1 MPGRAGGHASAGCNG
16 DPDRDEDPVGT
27 SLDAVRGQLW
37 SDTRVRTV
45 GGEPLH
51 GQVRLPALAGVEP
64 QEDPPLDRI
73 LRLVSDNRAL
83 TLGVA
88 GAGALT
94 GVALTRGVIGRIGGG
109 LLGVSLGAV
118 AAIGISALSGIVSG
132 RSSASTSAHVRDVAR
147 ATSTPRTGELGE
159 RVRVLNWNVH
169 QLTGHKNIGFDEQAL
184 DALAST
190 VARERPDVLVLQEV
204 SEGAAEAGGANQLE
218 LLAERLGATG
228 AVLVPN
234 GIRPDGGRKG
244 NAVLTFGGAEIQDA
258 RGLRMPDPN
267 GDGILRRIKP
277 AIGYLERFGI
287 EVPARFE
294 GGYFPRTP
302 GDVIVTTAGGTDVR
316 VLDVHLSGT
325 GLGSGGTP
333 GSTAAQERQLV
344 PLAATVDA
352 WKGRTILAG
361 DFNVRGGTDEH
372 EFEERTLERVGLA
385 DVATTLG
392 IAPGSEQLRSW
403 PSTGP
408 AYKGIDRIYASDG
421 LRPVE
426 VEVVRKMD
434 AVRASDHLPVVT
446 EFEIS

>member
-1 MPGRAGGHASAGCNG
+1 M
-16 DPDRDEDPVGT
+16 
-27 SLDAVRGQLW
+27 DAARGQLW

-51 GQVRLPALAGVEP
+51 GEIRLPGLPGVEP
-64 QEDPPLDRI
+64 HEDSTLDRV
-73 LRLVSDNRAL
+73 LRLASDNRAL
-83 TLGVA
+83 MIGAVGV
-88 GAGALT
+88 GALT
-94 GVALTRGVIGRIGGG
+94 GVALTRGAFGRIGGG
-109 LLGVSLGAV
+109 LLGMTLGAGAAMAV
-118 AAIGISALSGIVSG
+118 AALSGLVSG
-132 RSSASTSAHVRDVAR
+132 RSSTSTDAHVRDRAG

-159 RVRVLNWNVH
+159 RVRVLNWNIH
-169 QLTGHKNIGFDEQAL
+169 QLTGHDDVGFDEPAL
-184 DALAST
+184 DAVAAT

-204 SEGAAEAGGANQLE
+204 SDGAAEAGGANQLE
-218 LLAERLGATG
+218 LLATRLGATD

-244 NAVLTFGGAEIQDA
+244 NAVLTFGRAAIQDA
-258 RGLRMPDPN
+258 RGLRMPDPH
-267 GDGILRRIKP
+267 GDGILRRVKP
-277 AIGYLERFGI
+277 AIGYLERLGI
-287 EVPARFE
+287 DVPARFE

-302 GDVIVTTAGGTDVR
+302 GDVIVTTAGGTDLR
-316 VLDVHLSGT
+316 VIDIHLSGA
-325 GLGSGGTP
+325 GRGSGGTP

-361 DFNVRGGTDEH
+361 DFNVRGATTEH
-372 EFEERTLERVGLA
+372 EFEKRTLDGAGLA

-392 IAPGSEQLRSW
+392 IAAGSEQLRSW

-408 AYKGIDRIYASDG
+408 AYKGIDRIYVSDG

-426 VEVVRKMD
+426 LQVLRDAD

-446 EFEIS
+446 ELEVR